1 MDLLNVARVPPVIAA
16 ADISVLQA
24 VALMAQNQV
33 GAIVITD
40 SEKKILGIFTERDN
54 MLRVTLKKLNP
65 ETTLLSAVMTA
76 PVHTA
81 PPTLKPEEA
90 LERMLRSQYR
100 HLPVVDKENRILGM
114 VSVRTLL
121 MRQVSQ
127 QQNNIETLEAY
138 VEAGGPG

>member
-1 MDLLNVARVPPVIAA
+1 MDLLNVARVPPVAA
-16 ADISVLQA
+16 TADVNVFQA
-24 VALMAQNQV
+24 VTLMAQHQV

-40 SEKKILGIFTERDN
+40 ANKKILGIFTERDN
-54 MLRVTLKKLNP
+54 MLRVTLKKLDP
-65 ETTLLSAVMTA
+65 ETTPLSAVMTA

-81 PPTLKPEEA
+81 TPDITPEEA

-100 HLPVVDKENRILGM
+100 HLPIVDKDNRILGM
-114 VSVRTLL
+114 ASVRTLL
-121 MRQVSQ
+121 MRRVSE